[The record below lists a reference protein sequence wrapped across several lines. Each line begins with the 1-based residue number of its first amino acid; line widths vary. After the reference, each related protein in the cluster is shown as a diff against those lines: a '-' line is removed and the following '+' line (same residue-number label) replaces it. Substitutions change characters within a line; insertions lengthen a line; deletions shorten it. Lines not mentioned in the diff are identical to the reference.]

1 MLLVCA
7 ACLPWLSV
15 MEVDVSARLDL
26 LKALGAQVQ
35 GDPSASSRCAGVIAR
50 HSLLVESGP
59 GLAPAERERAAETV
73 SAYLDSLTALLASEQ
88 VNFNL
93 RGIM

>member
-1 MLLVCA
+1 MCA
-7 ACLPWLSV
+7 AHVPWPAI
-15 MEVDVSARLDL
+15 MEVDVSARLEL

-35 GDPSASSRCAGVIAR
+35 CDPSASSRCAGVIAR

-59 GLAPAERERAAETV
+59 SLALAERERAAESV

-88 VNFNL
+88 VNCNT